1 MQLKSNN
8 TSILNYSQAMQDLES
23 VAKTTVQQPIICKL
37 FSMRVACRY
46 FLSGS
51 HDSTVTVWDVK
62 TLMPIKTHCN
72 YDAAINDASFSHD
85 SQLLALGG
93 EEQTIKI
100 NHTFTGQ
107 HVACLFNCDLK
118 QGVLCQLQV
127 EGAGFV
133 TFCFCRVAK
142 NSICTV
148 ANKKGLHGFS
158 AIGTV
163 YYSHCG
169 LADRKRWIL
178 VCAVYKGNLGH
189 KCQSEAFA

>member
-1 MQLKSNN
+1 MQLKGNI
-8 TSILNYSQAMQDLES
+8 TNYLQALQDIKL
-23 VAKTTVQQPIICKL
+23 VAKTTVQQAIICK
-37 FSMRVACRY
+37 FYSMCVGCRY

-85 SQLLALGG
+85 SQLIALGG

-127 EGAGFV
+127 DGAAFG
-133 TFCFCRVAK
+133 TLRCRVAK

-148 ANKKGLHGFS
+148 TNKKGLHGFLC
-158 AIGTV
+158 
-163 YYSHCG
+163 H
-169 LADRKRWIL
+169 
-178 VCAVYKGNLGH
+178 
-189 KCQSEAFA
+189 

>member
-1 MQLKSNN
+1 
-8 TSILNYSQAMQDLES
+8 
-23 VAKTTVQQPIICKL
+23 
-37 FSMRVACRY
+37 MRVACRY

-107 HVACLFNCDLK
+107 HPACLFNCDLK

-127 EGAGFV
+127 DGAGFV
-133 TFCFCRVAK
+133 TLCFAELLKTLYVQLQ
-142 NSICTV
+142 I
-148 ANKKGLHGFS
+148 KKVCMVSLPLAQYTMF
-158 AIGTV
+158 IG
-163 YYSHCG
+163 SG
-169 LADRKRWIL
+169 
-178 VCAVYKGNLGH
+178 
-189 KCQSEAFA
+189 